1 MSGASRKTKLS
12 RYEVTLKR
20 EIEHTA
26 VVEVNARSAEEA
38 KEIAENSVDD
48 MKPSPW
54 REGDL
59 MASSTTAKRMG
70 DAVSPLAKRE
80 ASDDP
85 IGLHSMVE
93 GNRSGRQT

>member
-1 MSGASRKTKLS
+1 MNRSNRKTKLS

-20 EIEHTA
+20 EIEYTA
-26 VVEVNARSAEEA
+26 VVEVNARSVEEA
-38 KEIAENSVDD
+38 KQIAENAVDD

-59 MASSTTAKRMG
+59 ISSSTKAKHVG
-70 DAVSPLAKRE
+70 DAVVAKPRN
-80 ASDDP
+80 DDP

-93 GNRSGRQT
+93 GNRSDRNT